1 MSRAMLGSY
10 YDSAMDF
17 RKGRL
22 YMRNSIKIA
31 MLGGDRRQIAG
42 VRQLS
47 EHYIINVWGID
58 GAYFENESEV
68 NVFSE
73 LSDCLDGVSAAVLP
87 LPASPDSIM
96 LSCPLASE
104 RSEQKLMGIL
114 KYLSEGCLI
123 VGGKLPERFI
133 KVAEASGYKV
143 VDYFESEEFQIKNA
157 YITAE
162 AALSIAMNTLDKS
175 IKGSRVAITGY
186 GRIAKHLCSLLL
198 SLGAMV
204 TVTARNERELLW
216 AEANGCD
223 ILLLDEERR
232 ALEALKSG
240 YDVIYNTVPCW
251 LFSRDY
257 LSELDKNT
265 LIVDLASAPGG
276 VDIKAARELGANV
289 NWATSLPGK
298 YAPRSAGALIGE
310 CIDSIISREVKL

>member
-1 MSRAMLGSY
+1 
-10 YDSAMDF
+10 
-17 RKGRL
+17 
-22 YMRNSIKIA
+22 MRNSIKIA

-42 VRQLS
+42 VRRLS

-58 GAYFENESEV
+58 GGYFENVSEV

-73 LSDCLDGVSAAVLP
+73 LSDCLDGASVAVLP
-87 LPASPDSIM
+87 LPASVDGIM
-96 LSCPLASE
+96 LNCPLVNE
-104 RSEQKLMGIL
+104 CSEQKLMGIL

-123 VGGKLPERFI
+123 VGGKLPERFV

-162 AALSIAMNTLDKS
+162 AALCIAMNTLDKS
-175 IKGSRVAITGY
+175 IRGAHAAITGY
-186 GRIAKHLCSLLL
+186 GRIAKHLSALLL
-198 SLGAMV
+198 SLGANV
-204 TVTARNERELLW
+204 TVTARNEKELLW
-216 AEANGCD
+216 AEAVGCD
-223 ILLLDEERR
+223 ILLLDDERH
-232 ALEALKSG
+232 ALEALKTG
-240 YDVIYNTVPCW
+240 YDVIYNTVPSW
-251 LFSRDY
+251 LFGREY

-298 YAPRSAGALIGE
+298 YAPSSAGELIGE
-310 CIDSIISREVKL
+310 CIDSIIKREAQT

>member
-1 MSRAMLGSY
+1 MLGSY